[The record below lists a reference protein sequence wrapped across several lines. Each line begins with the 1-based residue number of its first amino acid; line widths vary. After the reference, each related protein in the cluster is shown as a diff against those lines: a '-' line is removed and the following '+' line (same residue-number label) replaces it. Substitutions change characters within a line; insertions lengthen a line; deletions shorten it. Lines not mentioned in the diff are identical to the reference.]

1 MDTPPQG
8 SEGGHTYP
16 VACTLHEETAE
27 SRGVAV
33 ILEDRRQHVTARVGE
48 FTPGG
53 SSTCFRIL
61 ISSNNKRSSQET
73 LLFSHHL

>member
-16 VACTLHEETAE
+16 VACTRREETAE

-33 ILEDRRQHVTARVGE
+33 ILEDRSQCVTAGMRK
-48 FTPGG
+48 FTQRG
-53 SSTCFRIL
+53 STCF
-61 ISSNNKRSSQET
+61 
-73 LLFSHHL
+73 